1 MKNALLWLLILTML
15 TSSALVS
22 CSNANESSDTA
33 DETSASVSE
42 SAGANEGVET
52 ETEYD
57 PEVPRVDYEGRT
69 FTILEREP
77 DNTGWW
83 ASIDVYSEGLS
94 GEPINDAVFERNLK
108 TEDYFDIVIQPYAVS
123 HVDFKKTLQDSA
135 ASGDTLC
142 DLAMLTLSSAI
153 SSSQDNLLYDLNEF
167 DCIHLDAPYY
177 THSVFEDTSIL
188 NRNYLAVGDMTLIAN
203 EGTWA
208 LMFNKEVAEQY
219 HVDDMYELSRNHEWT
234 VDKFYTIMQDIGS
247 DANGDGKVDDGDF
260 YGMITST
267 ATYSALIYALDYK
280 VIDKDEN
287 DSLIYRGLTE
297 RLTTAAEKI
306 IQIMDTERVAF
317 VYDKFYTIPDSW
329 EPAQHMFENGQ
340 SLFYGEVLQCV
351 TRLRNMDVDFGL
363 IPWPMLDESQDT
375 YKTLIHS
382 WASDALTIPTSVADP
397 EMSAYVFEYLSYQS
411 MTYLKPA
418 YFDKTLTY
426 KSMRDEESME
436 MLEYVLDGRV
446 VDIGYV
452 ADIGT
457 VCSGLVN
464 QLNSGKYELSSYF
477 QKKLKAAD
485 RQLEKMMDSYNA
497 FD

>member
-1 MKNALLWLLILTML
+1 MKNALLWLAALTIL

-22 CSNANESSDTA
+22 CSNAEESSDTA
-33 DETSASVSE
+33 DETTASVSGTDSE
-42 SAGANEGVET
+42 SERLET
-52 ETEYD
+52 ETSYD
-57 PEVPRVDYEGRT
+57 PEVPKIDCGGRA
-69 FTILEREP
+69 FTILEREA
-77 DNTGWW
+77 DVTGWW

-108 TEDYFDIVIQPYAVS
+108 TEDYFNIVIQPYSVP
-123 HVDFKKTLQDSA
+123 HENFKKTLQDSA
-135 ASGDTLC
+135 AAGDALC
-142 DLAMLTLSSAI
+142 DLAMLTLASAI
-153 SSSQDNLLYDLNEF
+153 SSSQDNLLHDLNDF
-167 DCIHLDAPYY
+167 DCIHKDAPYY
-177 THSVFEDTSIL
+177 THNVFEDTSIL
-188 NRNYLAVGDMTLIAN
+188 GRNYLAVGDMTLIAN

-219 HVDDMYELSRNHEWT
+219 RVEDMYELSRNHEWT
-234 VDKFYTIMQDIGS
+234 VDRFYGIMQDIGA
-247 DANGDGKVDDGDF
+247 DTNGDGKVDDGDF
-260 YGMITST
+260 YGMITSGE
-267 ATYSALIYALDYK
+267 TYSALIYALGYK
-280 VIDKDEN
+280 TIDKDEN
-287 DSLIYRGLTE
+287 DGLIYRGLTE
-297 RLTTAAEKI
+297 QLTTAAEKI
-306 IQIMDTERVAF
+306 IQIMDTERITF
-317 VYDKFYTIPDSW
+317 NYSKMGSDW

-363 IPWPMLDESQDT
+363 LPWPMFDESQDT

-382 WASDALTIPTSVADP
+382 WASDALTIPTSVIDP

-411 MTYLKPA
+411 MSYLKPA

-426 KSMRDEESME
+426 KSMRDEDSME

-452 ADIGT
+452 ADVGG

-464 QLNSGKYELSSYF
+464 QLNSGRYELSSYF

-485 RQLEKMMDSYNA
+485 RQLSNMMESYSA